1 MKHNSIVA
9 YKVRLEDVR
18 KHLRAKFNDQTIEVE
33 VCRSGHR
40 EWQCF
45 RVPEA
50 DPWLQHIGTEFVFY
64 LPVTLTEVG
73 CLVAFVYLVM
83 PLTTADNW
91 NRLRKTKSMT

>member
-18 KHLRAKFNDQTIEVE
+18 KHLRAKFNDQSIEVE
-33 VCRSGHR
+33 VRRSGHW

-45 RVPEA
+45 REAEA

-64 LPVTLTEVG
+64 LPRTLTEVG
-73 CLVAFVYLVM
+73 CLLAFVYLVM
-83 PLTTADNW
+83 SLTQQLT
-91 NRLRKTKSMT
+91 SGPG